1 MDNDQGIWEN
11 STLVFNNCNPE
22 STTSFINGIFEN
34 TLTNNVVSSKFLEK
48 YFYCL
53 WWGLQNLRY
62 ASCLLCYLIL
72 HFPFWKMTMI
82 IMMQC
87 FSLNKLIFPA
97 LLEWLIDNC
106 LCFGSSFVS
115 TELWYIFFSFINFSS
130 YAQSLAI
137 STYIG
142 ETLLAVLISIL
153 NLVLLAHLI
162 GNMQVLRSL
171 WAIMLVSY
179 LIPFLNIPIAHPLII
194 PYQVQT
200 YLQSIT
206 VRFEE
211 WRLKRRDTEEWM
223 RHRQIPQNLRELV
236 RQFVPYKWLAT
247 RGVDEESI
255 LHALPTDLR
264 RDVHV
269 TFAWILFD
277 V

>member
-1 MDNDQGIWEN
+1 MKCFPHYLECGTLDDNDQGIWEN

-53 WWGLQNLRY
+53 WWGLQNL
-62 ASCLLCYLIL
+62 
-72 HFPFWKMTMI
+72 
-82 IMMQC
+82 
-87 FSLNKLIFPA
+87 
-97 LLEWLIDNC
+97 
-106 LCFGSSFVS
+106 
-115 TELWYIFFSFINFSS
+115 SS

-142 ETLLAVLISIL
+142 ETLFAVLISIL
-153 NLVLLAHLI
+153 SLVLLAHLI
-162 GNMQVLRSL
+162 GNM
-171 WAIMLVSY
+171 
-179 LIPFLNIPIAHPLII
+179 
-194 PYQVQT
+194 QT

-264 RDVHV
+264 RDIQCHLCLDIVRRV
-269 TFAWILFD
+269 PFFSQMDDQLPDALCERLVSSLSTQGTYIVREGDPVPRNAFYNQREAGKLDNKWGPDRFPQFNYF
-277 V
+277 